1 MTDSQWQRMKCLRWI
16 ALLFSVLTMGCQAAM
31 SNAHSSNDNGTIVRN
46 TFPLKF
52 KEHNF
57 GAYCFNTTHCKV
69 VYAGLPHGED
79 RPSGS
84 PGKDYMKNLSGGHG
98 GIQNFPA
105 PAVVTWRSLDGVA
118 HEAKVDIGAIF
129 NDEHVLHH
137 VPQEDIPIETAAF
150 SGPEIIL
157 VVNDRTLSVY
167 MKTMIYLKRP
177 RIPTNSFSD
186 IVEET
191 NLAYSQTY

>member
-1 MTDSQWQRMKCLRWI
+1 MAYPQWHSMKRLQW
-16 ALLFSVLTMGCQAAM
+16 LTLFFSVLTTGCQVAM
-31 SNAHSSNDNGTIVRN
+31 SNTHSSNDGGTIVRN

-79 RPSGS
+79 GPSGPPS
-84 PGKDYMKNLSGGHG
+84 KDYLKNLSGGHG

-129 NDEHVLHH
+129 KDERVLHH
-137 VPQEDIPIETAAF
+137 VPQEDIPVETAAF
-150 SGPEIIL
+150 SGPEIVL
-157 VVNDRTLSVY
+157 VVNDRTINVY
-167 MKTMIYLKRP
+167 MKTMIYLKKP
-177 RIPTNSFSD
+177 RIPADPFSD

-191 NLAYSQTY
+191 TLAYSQTY